1 MGTSP
6 GRRRRCVPLKIA
18 HAIPLVKGTIERD
31 DLAAVTRVVRRGGL
45 SEGET
50 THRFERAFA
59 RFLGVT
65 GGVAT
70 SSGTA
75 ALHLAL
81 AALEIGPGDEVIFP
95 SYTCTALLHA
105 TLYVGS
111 APRLVDN
118 RLDVR
123 GADFNLAP
131 EAVARAIGPRTKA
144 IIVPHMFGTP
154 ADLDQLLA
162 LGLPVIED
170 PTQAVGARH
179 RGRPLGSL
187 GTAAIFSFH
196 ASKMLSTGEGGMV
209 LARTPELLSR
219 LRDLNDYEGNLVAMR
234 MARDERTIRQQYRL
248 RYNYRM
254 TDAQAALGLNQ
265 LRKLPA
271 FVAGRRTIARIYN
284 KAFSDCEAQ
293 LPALG
298 QRHERVFFR
307 YLIQT
312 NQDVPHL
319 LAALRRAGIEGGRG
333 VYPALH
339 QYLGLPKA
347 EFENAEAATASLL
360 SVPLYPSL
368 RPREISRI
376 CREVRRVLAR

>member
-1 MGTSP
+1 MKTAGT
-6 GRRRRCVPLKIA
+6 
-18 HAIPLVKGTIERD
+18 IPLVKGTIERD
-31 DLAAVTRVVRRGGL
+31 DLAAVTRTVRRGGL

-50 THRFERAFA
+50 TRQFERAFS
-59 RFLGVT
+59 RFLGMT

-81 AALEIGPGDEVIFP
+81 AALGIGPGDEVILP

-105 TLYVGS
+105 TLYVG
-111 APRLVDN
+111 ATPRLVDN

-131 EAVARAIGPRTKA
+131 EAVAEAIGPRTKA
-144 IIVPHMFGTP
+144 IIAPHMFGTP
-154 ADLDQLLA
+154 ADLDRLLA
-162 LGLPVIED
+162 LGVPVIED
-170 PTQAVGARH
+170 PTQAVGARY
-179 RGRPLGSL
+179 RGRPLGSF
-187 GTAAIFSFH
+187 GTLAVFSFH

-209 LARTPELLSR
+209 LTRNPELLNR

-234 MARDERTIRQQYRL
+234 MVRDERTIQRHYRL

-254 TDAQAALGLNQ
+254 PDVAAALGLNQ

-271 FVAGRRTIARIYN
+271 FIASRRAIARIYN
-284 KAFSDCEAQ
+284 KAFSDCQAE
-293 LPALG
+293 LPNLG
-298 QRHERVFFR
+298 RRHERLFFR

-312 NQDVPHL
+312 KRDVPRL
-319 LAALRRAGIEGGRG
+319 LASLRRAGIEGGRG

-347 EFENAEAATASLL
+347 AFANAEAATASLL
-360 SVPLYPSL
+360 SIPLYPSL
-368 RPREISRI
+368 RPSHIARI
-376 CREVRRVLAR
+376 RREVRRVLAR

>member
-1 MGTSP
+1 MKTAS
-6 GRRRRCVPLKIA
+6 
-18 HAIPLVKGTIERD
+18 AIPLVKGTIERD
-31 DLAAVTRVVRRGGL
+31 DLAAVTRIVRRGGL

-50 THRFERAFA
+50 TRRFERAFA
-59 RFLGVT
+59 RFLSLT

-81 AALEIGPGDEVIFP
+81 AALEIGAGDEVIFP

-105 TLYVGS
+105 TLYVG
-111 APRLVDN
+111 ATPRLVDN
-118 RLDVR
+118 HLNAG

-131 EAVARAIGPRTKA
+131 EAVAQVIGPKTKA

-154 ADLDQLLA
+154 ADLDGVLA
-162 LGLPVIED
+162 LGVPVIED
-170 PTQAVGARH
+170 PTQAVGARY

-187 GTAAIFSFH
+187 GTLAVFSFH

-209 LARTPELLSR
+209 LTGNPELLNR
-219 LRDLNDYEGNLVAMR
+219 IRDLNDYESNLVAMR
-234 MARDERTIRQQYRL
+234 MVRDESTIRQQYRL

-271 FVAGRRTIARIYN
+271 FIASRRAIAGIYN
-284 KAFSDCEAQ
+284 KAFSDCQVQ

-298 QRHERVFFR
+298 KRDERVFFR
-307 YLIQT
+307 YLVQT
-312 NQDVPHL
+312 KRDIPHL
-319 LAALRRAGIEGGRG
+319 LASFRRAGIEAGRG

-347 EFENAEAATASLL
+347 AFVNAEAATASLL
-360 SVPLYPSL
+360 SIPLYPSL
-368 RPREISRI
+368 RPGQIARI
-376 CREVRRVLAR
+376 CREVHRVLAR